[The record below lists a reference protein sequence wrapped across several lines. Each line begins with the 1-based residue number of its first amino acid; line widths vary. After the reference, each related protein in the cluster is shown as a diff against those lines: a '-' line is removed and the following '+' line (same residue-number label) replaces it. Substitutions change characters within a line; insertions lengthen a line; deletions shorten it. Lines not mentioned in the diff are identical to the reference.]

1 VTIKPRSSPYQ
12 RRQINHLATD
22 GVLAKDRSGKGCAS
36 ARVHVFIDNTPA
48 ERVYSAVGFTVAG
61 EKRDRAFELFFGAP
75 GIKLLKRNLLVSG

>member
-48 ERVYSAVGFTVAG
+48 ERVYSAVGFTVA
-61 EKRDRAFELFFGAP
+61 RV
-75 GIKLLKRNLLVSG
+75 RNATGPLNCSSERQGLSFSSETCS

>member
-1 VTIKPRSSPYQ
+1 
-12 RRQINHLATD
+12 
-22 GVLAKDRSGKGCAS
+22 
-36 ARVHVFIDNTPA
+36 VHVFIDNTPA